1 MLKSSFDSDT
11 IRPCI
16 KIRRRTRVKEEIMNQ
31 DDHSEQLPSPPEETG
46 SILETPKLTVP
57 FEDPTKEFF
66 TGLFETMRLVLFEP
80 TRFFRN
86 YKLDGAIGRPLLFA
100 VMIGWTAAT
109 VSAMWGTVVNRS
121 IFRYLQ
127 EHMPDLEG
135 VDWERLATGGGSMD
149 FVFTL
154 LIAPVFIVFG
164 LFIIAG
170 IYHLFLLIAKGAN
183 KNFETTFNVV
193 AYGMVTRLAEFIP
206 FCGSLI
212 AWIYGLVLAIIGL
225 TEAHKTDSGKAA
237 FAVLA
242 PVLLCCFC
250 ILMIF
255 MMIGAT
261 GFLAVF
267 NKSLR

>member
-1 MLKSSFDSDT
+1 
-11 IRPCI
+11 
-16 KIRRRTRVKEEIMNQ
+16 MNQ
-31 DDHSEQLPSPPEETG
+31 DDYDEQLPTPPEE
-46 SILETPKLTVP
+46 SIGEPPKLTVP

-66 TGLFETMRLVLFEP
+66 TGLFETMRLVLFQP
-80 TRFFRN
+80 THFFRN

-109 VSAMWGTVVNRS
+109 VSAMWGTLTNKS
-121 IFRYLQ
+121 IFAYLQ

-135 VDWERLATGGGSMD
+135 IDWERIAAGGGSMD

-154 LIAPVFIVFG
+154 ILAPVFIVMG

-170 IYHLFLLIAKGAN
+170 IYHLFLMIAKGTN

-242 PVLLCCFC
+242 PLVLCCFC
-250 ILMIF
+250 IIIIF
-255 MMIGAT
+255 MIVGAS
-261 GFLAVF
+261 GFLTMF
-267 NKSLR
+267 NKSLQ